1 MAPSSTEEVGAE
13 VLDLSLAAVS
23 AGLELP
29 STTCAAATP
38 AAAAAAAEMAPG
50 PAACAPNDAPL
61 AKARAA
67 AAVPPAAATA
77 ASPVQVVA
85 GNTIACVS
93 EQAVAA
99 EAGVVR
105 QSSKF
110 SPLYWFTRAQPTN
123 YDM

>member
-1 MAPSSTEEVGAE
+1 M
-13 VLDLSLAAVS
+13 
-23 AGLELP
+23 
-29 STTCAAATP
+29 
-38 AAAAAAAEMAPG
+38 
-50 PAACAPNDAPL
+50 
-61 AKARAA
+61 AA
-67 AAVPPAAATA
+67 AAVPPAAAA

-85 GNTIACVS
+85 GNAVACVS